1 MKKIKK
7 STGLTLALLI
17 YVSATAAYFLPRN
30 TEISDTEK
38 YVTVAASYLIVFV
51 LWLVLRKKEALQ
63 RKRFEE
69 DNINNIDYSL
79 KKQNKMK
86 KLALFV
92 CLLVVTVAAQ
102 AQFEKGKW
110 IVNPS
115 VTGLEL
121 SHDTGTDKTS
131 FGLEAKG
138 GAFLLDNV
146 ALLVHAGASWNTG
159 GSDIDVYTLGVGGR
173 YYFDKVGV
181 FLGADV
187 NVDRWDWGHDLD
199 DTKFS
204 FGLEAGYAF
213 FLTRTV
219 TIEPAAYW
227 NINDDRSKFGLKV
240 GFGFYF

>member
-1 MKKIKK
+1 
-7 STGLTLALLI
+7 
-17 YVSATAAYFLPRN
+17 
-30 TEISDTEK
+30 
-38 YVTVAASYLIVFV
+38 
-51 LWLVLRKKEALQ
+51 
-63 RKRFEE
+63 
-69 DNINNIDYSL
+69 
-79 KKQNKMK
+79 MK

-110 IVNPS
+110 ILNPS
-115 VTGLEL
+115 ITGLEF

-138 GAFLLDNV
+138 GAFLLDNI
-146 ALLVHAGASWNTG
+146 ALLVHAGA
-159 GSDIDVYTLGVGGR
+159 GR
-173 YYFDKVGV
+173 YYFDKIGV
-181 FLGADV
+181 YLGADV

>member
-69 DNINNIDYSL
+69 DNKQHYLL

-110 IVNPS
+110 ILNPS
-115 VTGLEL
+115 ITGLEF

-138 GAFLLDNV
+138 GAFLLDNI
-146 ALLVHAGASWNTG
+146 ALLVHAGAAWNTG
-159 GSDIDVYTLGVGGR
+159 GSDLDVYTLGVGGR
-173 YYFDKVGV
+173 YYFDKIGV
-181 FLGADV
+181 YLGADV

-227 NINDDRSKFGLKV
+227 NVNSDRSKFGLKV

>member
-1 MKKIKK
+1 
-7 STGLTLALLI
+7 
-17 YVSATAAYFLPRN
+17 
-30 TEISDTEK
+30 
-38 YVTVAASYLIVFV
+38 
-51 LWLVLRKKEALQ
+51 
-63 RKRFEE
+63 
-69 DNINNIDYSL
+69 
-79 KKQNKMK
+79 MK
-86 KLALFV
+86 KLVLFV

-115 VTGLEL
+115 ITGLDL
-121 SHDTGTDKTS
+121 SHDTGVDKTS

-159 GSDIDVYTLGVGGR
+159 GSDIDIYSLGVGGR
-173 YYFDKVGV
+173 YYISKVGV
-181 FLGADV
+181 YLGAVV
-187 NVDRWDWGHDLD
+187 NVDRWKWDSDN

-213 FLTRTV
+213 FLSRTV

-227 NINDDRSKFGLKV
+227 NVNSDRSKFGIKV
-240 GFGFYF
+240 GFGLYF